1 METEISKVLAA
12 VRDNPPPFA
21 LPLLPTGR
29 SSVSS
34 TDGSACGSFSDVDV
48 RDCAMASVNSAPIL
62 AAEVE
67 RLQGLLSSAG
77 VDQIDGGWKAK
88 VGNSIGLGSTP
99 RDAIEAVIDA
109 EAHRRLAAARVAVE
123 KVGMLEAR
131 YTDPNDLYA
140 FTLKC
145 AQELRTTKLELR
157 RSVGLEESHG

>member
-1 METEISKVLAA
+1 METEISKALAA
-12 VRDNPPPFA
+12 LRANPLDESMYPRPWRKDGFVLVDA
-21 LPLLPTGR
+21 DGNA
-29 SSVSS
+29 VSAARAHIAA
-34 TDGSACGSFSDVDV
+34 T
-48 RDCAMASVNSAPIL
+48 VNSAPVL

-67 RLQGLLSSAG
+67 RSHGNLLTQAKRAGLPVEQLQATDLAEHLADR
-77 VDQIDGGWKAK
+77 V
-88 VGNSIGLGSTP
+88 LEL
-99 RDAIEAVIDA
+99 EAQ
-109 EAHRRLAAARVAVE
+109 LAAARVAVE